1 MTAGRLLVFEGAE
14 GAGKST
20 QIRRLAAWLAGR
32 GVPHRV
38 VREPGGTPVG
48 EEIRRLVLDEPH
60 DLDAATEALLF
71 IASRAEH
78 VAKVVRPALAAGQ
91 LVIADRFFLSTYAYQ
106 IAGRGLGEETIR
118 AANALA
124 TGGLVPDL
132 TLLLESRASEG
143 LARADRRGARDRI
156 ERADDAFHDRVAAA
170 FRRYATPE
178 WQRAHPECGPIVAV
192 DASGTPDD
200 VFDRIMVVLSD
211 GWPETFPVLKGSERR

>member
-20 QIRRLAAWLAGR
+20 QIRRLAAFLESR
-32 GVPHRV
+32 GVSHRV

-60 DLDAATEALLF
+60 ELDAATEALLF

-106 IAGRGLGEETIR
+106 IGGRGLPEETIR

-132 TLLLESRASEG
+132 TILLLSHASEG

-156 ERADDAFHDRVAAA
+156 ERADDAFHGRVAAA
-170 FRRYATPE
+170 FDEFATEAWQAHHPESGAVVGVEANGTPE
-178 WQRAHPECGPIVAV
+178 
-192 DASGTPDD
+192 D
-200 VFDRIMVVLSD
+200 VFERIMIVLAER
-211 GWPETFPVLKGSERR
+211 WPETFPVLKGSDRR

>member
-14 GAGKST
+14 GVGKST
-20 QIRRLAAWLAGR
+20 QIRRLATLLEER
-32 GVPHRV
+32 RVPHRI
-38 VREPGGTPVG
+38 VREPGGTTVG

-60 DLDAATEALLF
+60 DLDPATEALLF

-78 VAKVVRPALAAGQ
+78 VAKVVRPALAEGQ

-106 IAGRGLGEETIR
+106 IAGRGLPEEMIR

-132 TLLLESRASEG
+132 TLLLLSHASEG

-156 ERADDAFHDRVAAA
+156 ERAGDAFHGRVTAA
-170 FRRYATPE
+170 FDEYATGP
-178 WQRAHPECGPIVAV
+178 WQRSHPECGPVVGIPA
-192 DASGTPDD
+192 AGTPDD
-200 VFDRIMVVLSD
+200 VFERIIAIL
-211 GWPETFPVLKGSERR
+211 GERWPETFPVLKGSDRG